1 MPNPK
6 TSAAAGAMKITI
18 PVKASEFPLDIVPD
32 EGPVPQVRFTIGT
45 ERGPTLTAELSGK
58 SYRRAVKTARE
69 RLAGGDDPTVIIQ
82 GNLVAGNVLQGAG
95 ISVPPPPS
103 VRIER

>member
-1 MPNPK
+1 
-6 TSAAAGAMKITI
+6 
-18 PVKASEFPLDIVPD
+18 
-32 EGPVPQVRFTIGT
+32 
-45 ERGPTLTAELSGK
+45 LTAELSGK
-58 SYRRAVKTARE
+58 SYRRAVKAARE